1 MLNLDKFAKLKK
13 QREINKKKCYKRVLK
28 QIILTVEMNISQE
41 SNFLFFEMEPFVF
54 GEADYDMLEC
64 VNYIIDKINED
75 KNFKK
80 ILDQIQFYEPNLL
93 FIKWDLTKAI

>member
-13 QREINKKKCYKRVLK
+13 QREINKKKCYKTVLK
-28 QIILTVEMNISQE
+28 QIISNVEMTISQDI
-41 SNFLFFEMEPFVF
+41 NFLFFEMEPFVI

-80 ILDQIQFYEPNLL
+80 ILEQIHFYEPNLL
-93 FIKWDLTKAI
+93 FIKWDLSKAI

>member
-13 QREINKKKCYKRVLK
+13 QREINKKKCYKTVLK
-28 QIILTVEMNISQE
+28 QIISTVEMTISQE
-41 SNFLFFEMEPFVF
+41 SNFLFFEMEPFVI

-64 VNYIIDKINED
+64 VNYIIDKINKD

-80 ILDQIQFYEPNLL
+80 ILDQINFYEPNLL
-93 FIKWDLTKAI
+93 FIRWDLNKAI